1 MRAIHKLKCIFK
13 YKLITQEGVII
24 SAAAY
29 IEAHFHLIS
38 IFCFHLE
45 LDKMYMWKLF
55 AYKKIFAHGKIKR
68 KEVHG
73 KKEKKTMSREE
84 RKSTILSRNEKNS
97 FVKATG
103 TGRAPCW
110 CPDWFWTKLL
120 LNWNLPYI
128 MLKMR
133 FPFLYTSTSLKT
145 KTSTIDSNHNF
156 ESCQLSCS
164 SAHFPV
170 FPSMQQVFLLPLAL
184 LLIIVSSSSMLHR
197 VIKIKNMCLQS
208 LTFPRKS

>member
-1 MRAIHKLKCIFK
+1 
-13 YKLITQEGVII
+13 
-24 SAAAY
+24 
-29 IEAHFHLIS
+29 
-38 IFCFHLE
+38 
-45 LDKMYMWKLF
+45 MYMWKLF
-55 AYKKIFAHGKIKR
+55 AYKKNLCTWKNQKR

-73 KKEKKTMSREE
+73 KKEKKKPCLE
-84 RKSTILSRNEKNS
+84 RKERVQFCQEKKKNS

-103 TGRAPCW
+103 IGRAPCW
-110 CPDWFWTKLL
+110 RPDWFWTKKLL

-133 FPFLYTSTSLKT
+133 FPFLYASTSLKT

-164 SAHFPV
+164 TAHFPV
-170 FPSMQQVFLLPLAL
+170 FSSMPQVFLLPLAL
-184 LLIIVSSSSMLHR
+184 LLIIVSSSSVLHR

-208 LTFPRKS
+208 VTFPRKS

>member
-1 MRAIHKLKCIFK
+1 M
-13 YKLITQEGVII
+13 
-24 SAAAY
+24 
-29 IEAHFHLIS
+29 
-38 IFCFHLE
+38 
-45 LDKMYMWKLF
+45 
-55 AYKKIFAHGKIKR
+55 
-68 KEVHG
+68 
-73 KKEKKTMSREE
+73 
-84 RKSTILSRNEKNS
+84 
-97 FVKATG
+97 KATG
-103 TGRAPCW
+103 TGRAPHW
-110 CPDWFWTKLL
+110 CPDWFWTKKLL

-170 FPSMQQVFLLPLAL
+170 FPLMPQVFLLPLAL

-197 VIKIKNMCLQS
+197 VIKIKNVSAIAYFSQEILIHCQWCQEVLCSHWFAVSGGEIISLCSRSCLQ
-208 LTFPRKS
+208 TFLS